1 VSDIEEVRIDRVLS
15 LEDAGAFHGHLG
27 PFLVIGYRVGR
38 YIVEKLEPIDE
49 FDLFISVAIPL
60 KTPYSCI
67 LDGIQCSTKC
77 TLGKWNINWQ
87 ESNEFLIK
95 AKNRNTGKILKVWL
109 NKEVIEEAENC
120 QDIAGLARILK
131 EVSISEI
138 VEREEEI

>member
-1 VSDIEEVRIDRVLS
+1 VSDIEEVRVDRVLS

-77 TLGKWNINWQ
+77 TLGKWNINWR
-87 ESNEFLIK
+87 ESNEFLIE

-120 QDIAGLARILK
+120 QDIAGLARKLK

-138 VEREEEI
+138 VEREEET